1 MSFVRKFG
9 TLLQKTNQDIVNI
22 DIDDDI
28 YIKTFNSNLQ
38 LISSK
43 KILPGAY
50 TFPDIWFDINKND
63 SIYGVANVNK
73 NSIIHF
79 YINHKVIIKNTI
91 LEYDSSAFSIQFL
104 YTKNIENNTHIIY
117 YLIDKSNINQC
128 SLIHY
133 YREDNGWKRSEIDS
147 LQYDILTNFVVHFED
162 SVPIIFYFK
171 ITNGYE
177 ELYSSTYNLDTNT
190 WSIPIQITNSHKV
203 KVYLSA
209 IKGSDGSY
217 HITYSENN
225 FNRYYCSYINVY
237 VNNYS
242 SELSANKTIS
252 ETIAC
257 SFPNIIEHKKILYIQ
272 WVEFN
277 TLHYCISYDFGK
289 TWTRPIL
296 DKNSSE
302 HSFACYSYKSNKLD
316 NNQLNIPIVFVNTES
331 FSTLGFINNNRIF

>member
-1 MSFVRKFG
+1 MSFIRKFG
-9 TLLQKTNQDIVNI
+9 TLFQKTNQNIVNI
-22 DIDDDI
+22 DIDDDV
-28 YIKTFNSNLQ
+28 YIKTFSNNLK

-43 KILPGAY
+43 KILTGAY
-50 TFPDIWFDINKND
+50 SFPDIWFDINKND

-79 YINHKVIIKNTI
+79 YINHKAIIKNTI
-91 LEYDSSAFSIQFL
+91 LEYDPSAFSIQFL
-104 YTKNIENNTHIIY
+104 YIKNIENNTHIIY

-133 YREDNGWKRSEIDS
+133 YKEGNGWKRNKIDS
-147 LQYDILTNFVVHFED
+147 LQYSILTNFVVYFED

-177 ELYSSTYNLDTNT
+177 ELYSSTYNLDTNI
-190 WSIPIQITNSHKV
+190 WSIPMQITNSHKV

-209 IKGSDGSY
+209 IKASDGSY
-217 HITYSENN
+217 HVTYSENN
-225 FNRYYCSYINVY
+225 SNRYYCNYINVH
-237 VNNYS
+237 VNKDS
-242 SELSANKTIS
+242 SELYADKTIS

-257 SFPNIIEHKKILYIQ
+257 SFPNIIEYKKMLYIQ

-277 TLHYCISYDFGK
+277 SLHYCISYDFGK
-289 TWTRPIL
+289 TWLKPIL

-302 HSFACYSYKSNKLD
+302 YSFACYSYKSNKLEIS
-316 NNQLNIPIVFVNTES
+316 QLNIPIIFVNTES
-331 FSTLGFINNNRIF
+331 FSTFGFINNTIIF